1 MKCPKCGYT
10 SFESYDSC
18 RKCAADL
25 VGFKEANRI
34 TPLVLPAS
42 ERAALAAT
50 MLAEQGQSDAEADND
65 DMFSFNL
72 PTSQTEESAAST
84 DPFAFNDSPSP
95 ATPFSFDTP
104 AVAPAAPAGN
114 DPFASLLES
123 SPAPQQPAA
132 PVAQG
137 LELNSF
143 SWDDTPAPGQP
154 AGDTA
159 PRTAPDDDFNSLFG
173 ELGGNKK

>member
-25 VGFKEANRI
+25 LGFKEANRI

-50 MLAEQGQSDAEADND
+50 MLAEHGQSDAEADND
-65 DMFSFNL
+65 DMFSFDL
-72 PTSQTEESAAST
+72 PTNQPEESAASA
-84 DPFAFNDSPSP
+84 DPFSFNNSSPT
-95 ATPFSFDTP
+95 AAPFSFDTP
-104 AVAPAAPAGN
+104 AVAPASPAGD

-132 PVAQG
+132 PSTPG

-143 SWDDTPAPGQP
+143 SWDDTPSPGQS
-154 AGDTA
+154 AGNES